1 MLARLRGMPRTR
13 CGVLVI
19 AVLLAG
25 ATTASASWH
34 LPGGGVG
41 VAHAS
46 PDFHAP
52 VVTAATVA
60 PLGVSAAGGAI
71 APGGQFV
78 VYANVVDVGVSGVAW
93 VRANVSNLET
103 GATAVAL
110 APCSSGCTVGGT
122 TYGWS
127 TAAQTAIAGL
137 AQGTKT
143 YTIWG
148 QDNAG
153 NTGTPASHSVI
164 VDSTKPTIS
173 AAVVAMA
180 SPATVG
186 WVRSA
191 GTYAVYANAT
201 DGGSP
206 ASGIATLLANVSA
219 ITTGQTAVALTT
231 CTVSCTAGG
240 VTYAYKSA
248 SLTASSV
255 ADGSKSFSLT
265 ATDPAAN
272 AQTTSYTATADS
284 TMPTVT
290 AAVVVNTTP
299 SVVGYA
305 KPSGAYVV
313 YANAADTNV
322 STVTANVSGL
332 TSGQTALPLPACA
345 SSCTQGGVTYAYKS
359 ASQTAGGAIAQGATP
374 FSVTA
379 TDKAANATTGSYSVT
394 VDSVGPTVSGVA
406 IANTTTS
413 TPGLIKKSGAYIV
426 YANASDGAGVSTVK
440 ANVST
445 ITSGQTA
452 LTLSACAS
460 ACTVGGVTYGYKS
473 ASKTAGSALAAGPI
487 AFTVTATDALS
498 NPTTANGSVTVDN
511 TAPTLSAETV
521 ATTVTGVPG
530 FLSQGSKTYV
540 VYANATDASGLY
552 SASAN
557 VKNLT
562 TGATAVAMPA
572 CASGCTAG
580 AVTYGYTSPTETGN
594 ASITAGS
601 KSYTITVTDRA
612 GNTTSASPTVTIDN
626 TAPTVATTFPTAAYS
641 GGWSAGCSTPATE
654 DICGTVS
661 DATSGIAS
669 VQVSLRQA
677 AAPSLYWSTATTS
690 FSSAGEL
697 LMPTTVSLPNWT
709 FPAAAAWFVT
719 NSAYTIRTVATDG
732 AANTAT
738 TSTTFTFKP

>member
-1 MLARLRGMPRTR
+1 
-13 CGVLVI
+13 
-19 AVLLAG
+19 
-25 ATTASASWH
+25 
-34 LPGGGVG
+34 
-41 VAHAS
+41 
-46 PDFHAP
+46 
-52 VVTAATVA
+52 
-60 PLGVSAAGGAI
+60 
-71 APGGQFV
+71 
-78 VYANVVDVGVSGVAW
+78 
-93 VRANVSNLET
+93 
-103 GATAVAL
+103 
-110 APCSSGCTVGGT
+110 
-122 TYGWS
+122 
-127 TAAQTAIAGL
+127 
-137 AQGTKT
+137 
-143 YTIWG
+143 
-148 QDNAG
+148 
-153 NTGTPASHSVI
+153 
-164 VDSTKPTIS
+164 
-173 AAVVAMA
+173 
-180 SPATVG
+180 
-186 WVRSA
+186 
-191 GTYAVYANAT
+191 
-201 DGGSP
+201 
-206 ASGIATLLANVSA
+206 
-219 ITTGQTAVALTT
+219 
-231 CTVSCTAGG
+231 

-248 SLTASSV
+248 SLTA
-255 ADGSKSFSLT
+255 
-265 ATDPAAN
+265 
-272 AQTTSYTATADS
+272 
-284 TMPTVT
+284 
-290 AAVVVNTTP
+290 
-299 SVVGYA
+299 
-305 KPSGAYVV
+305 GA
-313 YANAADTNV
+313 
-322 STVTANVSGL
+322 
-332 TSGQTALPLPACA
+332 
-345 SSCTQGGVTYAYKS
+345 
-359 ASQTAGGAIAQGATP
+359 AIAQGATP

-379 TDKAANATTGSYSVT
+379 TDKAANPATGSYSVT
-394 VDSVGPTVSGVA
+394 VDASGPTVSGVA

-426 YANASDGAGVSTVK
+426 YANASDGAGIASVK

-473 ASKTAGSALAAGPI
+473 ASKTAGSTLAAGSV
-487 AFTVTATDALS
+487 AFTVTATDGVS
-498 NPTTANGSVTVDN
+498 NATTANGSVTVDN

-530 FLSQGSKTYV
+530 FLSQGKTYV

-552 SASAN
+552 LVSAN

-601 KSYTITVTDRA
+601 KSYTITVTDKA
-612 GNTTSASPTVTIDN
+612 GNTASASPTVTIDN

-641 GGWSAGCSTPATE
+641 GGWSAGCSTPATA

-661 DATSGIAS
+661 DATSGIAG

-677 AAPSLYWSTATTS
+677 AAPSLYWSTTTTS

-697 LMPTTVSLPNWT
+697 LLPTTVTLPNWT